1 MATLMIIKTV
11 LIMPHASKDLPS
23 FVAVY
28 LRVIAIITL
37 GLGFG
42 LLVRPSQLL
51 HIFFSTYYPGT
62 DFFVRMLGS
71 TLVGYAGLNAVAARK
86 GTRESMETAVWGNLI
101 TLTIA
106 TFVSIR
112 YTHLFSHYAWLM
124 IGQHVVFVSG
134 FAYCAWLLK
143 KRT

>member
-1 MATLMIIKTV
+1 MTIKKLIIMLIVSKTETR
-11 LIMPHASKDLPS
+11 
-23 FVAVY
+23 FVIVY
-28 LRVIAIITL
+28 LRVIALVTF

-112 YTHLFSHYAWLM
+112 YAHLFSHYAWLM

-143 KRT
+143 YKK